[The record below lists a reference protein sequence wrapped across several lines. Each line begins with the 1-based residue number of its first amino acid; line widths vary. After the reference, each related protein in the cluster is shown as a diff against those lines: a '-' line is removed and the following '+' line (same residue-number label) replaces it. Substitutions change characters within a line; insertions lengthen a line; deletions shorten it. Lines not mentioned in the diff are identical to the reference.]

1 MSGGALTDAHGRIRM
16 TVRGDIMPTMKDKD
30 LLKLL
35 KKNGW
40 QEISIRGSHHHLR
53 KGRHT
58 ETIAVH
64 GKDMPIGE
72 LNAILKRC
80 GLTPVH

>member
-1 MSGGALTDAHGRIRM
+1 
-16 TVRGDIMPTMKDKD
+16 MPTMKDKD

-53 KGRHT
+53 KGNHT
-58 ETIAVH
+58 ETVAVH

-80 GLTPVH
+80 DLPPIH

>member
-1 MSGGALTDAHGRIRM
+1 
-16 TVRGDIMPTMKDKD
+16 MKDK
-30 LLKLL
+30 KIFKRQ

-53 KGRHT
+53 KGNHT
-58 ETIAVH
+58 ETVAVH

-80 GLTPVH
+80 NLPPVH